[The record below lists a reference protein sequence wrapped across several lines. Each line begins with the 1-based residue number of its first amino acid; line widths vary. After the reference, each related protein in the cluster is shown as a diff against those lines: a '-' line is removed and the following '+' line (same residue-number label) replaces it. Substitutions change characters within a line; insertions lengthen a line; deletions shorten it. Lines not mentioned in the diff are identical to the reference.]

1 MQLFTNDKNIR
12 LMRAINKTNH
22 IINLIIH
29 SNLISSLLYLYNM
42 TNKQKISVALGYI
55 VFITDSVLLVEPR
68 LEHVNRLVE
77 TSPRGVRFV

>member
-1 MQLFTNDKNIR
+1 
-12 LMRAINKTNH
+12 
-22 IINLIIH
+22 
-29 SNLISSLLYLYNM
+29 M

-77 TSPRGVRFV
+77 TSPRGIRFV